1 MDKNYPIMTIR
12 DALSY
17 YFDITTPLSQDA
29 LNSLS
34 LHAEKEKERN
44 SLEILANVIKIII
57 NIINPI
63 YIN

>member
-1 MDKNYPIMTIR
+1 MILLKLGNTEFWYFDKNYPIMTIR
-12 DALSY
+12 DALSN

-44 SLEILANVIKIII
+44 NLEILANV
-57 NIINPI
+57 
-63 YIN
+63 